1 METTQVSAEVLN
13 AAFVDKLE
21 QGHVKEAEEAG
32 SRYIRQKLY
41 EDGFAR
47 RIIEPV
53 TKTAEDLDPELDSD
67 NPRILV
73 EMEPDAP
80 GATFVPFKGTGDR
93 AYFKGKRFPV
103 PFGKVESDRQSKSK
117 FELMTIRMP
126 IVEWFKNTQVKKI
139 QEQEDGLFIET
150 IKANIAAD
158 TSNLQIAAGSVSFK
172 EAFVSG
178 LQGLASL
185 RLPVGNVLMHE
196 NTRLSSL
203 SLKTDEIG
211 YKAQDS
217 RFEKGVADE
226 NSFMGYNVVSTLKD
240 ELVAENEMY
249 FFAPPEYLGVF
260 YLLQD
265 ATLFIKTEADMF
277 TFHTYEAPAIGIG
290 NTNAA
295 IKVTF
300 G

>member
-41 EDGFAR
+41 EDGFTR

-53 TKTAEDLDPELDSD
+53 TKTAEDLDPAVDSD
-67 NPRILV
+67 TPRILV
-73 EMEPDAP
+73 EKEPDAP
-80 GATFVPFKGTGDR
+80 GATFVPFKGTGNR
-93 AYFKGKRFPV
+93 AYFTGKRFPV
-103 PFGKVESDRQSKSK
+103 PFGKIESDRQSKSK
-117 FELMTIRMP
+117 FELMSIRMP
-126 IVEWFKNTQVKKI
+126 IVEWFKTTQVKQI

-150 IKANIAAD
+150 VDANIAAN
-158 TSNLQIAAGSVSFK
+158 TSDLLVAAGAVGFK
-172 EAFVSG
+172 EAFIAG

-185 RLPVGNVLMHE
+185 RLPVGTALMHE

-211 YKAQDS
+211 HKAQDS
-217 RFEKGVADE
+217 RFEKGVSDE
-226 NSFMGYNVVSTLKD
+226 NSFLGYPVVSTLKD
-240 ELVAENEMY
+240 DLVAENEIY
-249 FFAPPEYLGVF
+249 FFAPPEYFGVF

-277 TFHTYEAPAIGIG
+277 SFHTYEAPAIGIG

-295 IKVTF
+295 LKVTF
-300 G
+300 S